1 MILILLKNSDGLLN
15 NNGWGIA
22 TTITGLTAGFY
33 KGNWD
38 VLLSAL
44 STNTNNNILATP
56 SIVTLDNME
65 AEFNVGQEVPVLIST
80 QTTTTD
86 KVYNSISRQSIG
98 VMLKVKPQIIKVIRF
113 YLKSGKRC
121 RVSLIVLLLIHII

>member
-1 MILILLKNSDGLLN
+1 MGHSYDNYWINC
-15 NNGWGIA
+15 W
-22 TTITGLTAGFY
+22 FY

-98 VMLKVKPQIIKVIRF
+98 VMLKVKPQINKGD
-113 YLKSGKRC
+113 S
-121 RVSLIVLLLIHII
+121 VLLEIRQEVSSIADSSTVNTHNLGSVLINE